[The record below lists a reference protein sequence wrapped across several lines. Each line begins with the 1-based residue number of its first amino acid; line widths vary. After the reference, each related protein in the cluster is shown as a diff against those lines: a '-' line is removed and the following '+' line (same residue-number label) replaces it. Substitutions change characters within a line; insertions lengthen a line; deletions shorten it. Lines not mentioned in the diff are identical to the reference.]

1 MFKKREDPLPEIIL
15 LVHVGCQNH
24 PSYPVCLPLIWQTG
38 DILVEFISS
47 KIVESIEVGTEEARG
62 VVRSFKIVQLAMY
75 MLPILVRMGDSTM
88 PSIGNL
94 QSVSNHP
101 YKQ

>member
-1 MFKKREDPLPEIIL
+1 M
-15 LVHVGCQNH
+15 
-24 PSYPVCLPLIWQTG
+24 CLPLIWQTG

-94 QSVSNHP
+94 QSVSNHQ